1 MVKPPIT
8 ILLFAQAC
16 MVRQGSKL
24 RKAIHSTEYIAQYQ
38 IYSHDNPDSNQL
50 PRTATI

>member
-8 ILLFAQAC
+8 ILLSAPVC

-24 RKAIHSTEYIAQYQ
+24 RKAMHFTEYIAQYQ
-38 IYSHDNPDSNQL
+38 IYSHDNPDSN
-50 PRTATI
+50 